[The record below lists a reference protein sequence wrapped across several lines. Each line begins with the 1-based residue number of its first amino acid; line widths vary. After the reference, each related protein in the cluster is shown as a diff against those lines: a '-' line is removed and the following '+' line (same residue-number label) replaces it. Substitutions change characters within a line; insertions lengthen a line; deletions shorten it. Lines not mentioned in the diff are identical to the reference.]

1 MRTYKN
7 AGAVSFPLGGIGTG
21 SVGLSGDGRL
31 IDWELFGRPN
41 RMTINGFTHFAI
53 RAEGDGIPADCRVL
67 QGDTTGDFMGGLHR
81 GNHSWGYGH
90 GPNRATMAGFRHFRQ
105 TAMEGFYPVGQVT
118 YEDETFPGEVS

>member
-1 MRTYKN
+1 MRTYQN
-7 AGAVSFPLGGIGTG
+7 AGAISFPLGGIGTG

-67 QGDTTGDFMGGLHR
+67 QGDTTGDYMCGMHT
-81 GNHSWGYGH
+81 GNHSWGYWDREIRSILNFIDNYRKGI
-90 GPNRATMAGFRHFRQ
+90 
-105 TAMEGFYPVGQVT
+105 
-118 YEDETFPGEVS
+118 